1 MKFRKLFFSFLFL
14 IPGLFLIDV
23 KAETTEPVSS
33 KYFDIYS
40 SEMLSRIET
49 DYFNTALSDFDNR
62 FNEIYSEYKKD
73 YPYYMV
79 IAQCHYSNNCYFQTY
94 IFDSIPKFKWKT
106 YYGNSKLYQI
116 LWNDESGVGNFNYK
130 TTQQSLY
137 INQSTTNINTLNFGS
152 NVYNQSNVSWNS
164 LVYNFSYNLEN
175 NRFYSS
181 YGDFIYDCNF
191 DILKEDDHALK
202 SSRENVDIKI
212 NDTYYQADDVIPS
225 YKEFKNPKPKTPIAT
240 FNSTNFGILTV
251 TETKKNYVTDI
262 KVDIEYSDF
271 DTDKYSYFYSII
283 DNVDDDI
290 NFQEIYSTKNKIFS
304 FHVKKNCYI
313 IQKIVDKS
321 TNEIVHTST
330 YNITG
335 ISFPIPNA
343 KFNHLED
350 VHYDNDTS
358 KPILYKLYEL
368 HFDFFN
374 TDLYEYAYRDN
385 YINSTITVK
394 ENNTKIYIWDN
405 YNVPVTVYDKK
416 TGDIVAEYN
425 FSVNGITGSSTPIA
439 FYEIV
444 DVPRSC
450 GDSEIIPV
458 KEIYISFSFVYTEEF
473 SYQYTIIKNPTDKI
487 TNWVDESSLRYNND
501 FYFKLEEN
509 SYIITRIINKSTN
522 EIVYSSTY
530 AITGIDQYDDY
541 KCYFGSTYD
550 ENIAGLQRFLKELV
564 DVRNDFQ
571 KLFYAFF
578 NNLPEF
584 VRVGIVAIYVIM
596 LVILALQLGGWK

>member
-1 MKFRKLFFSFLFL
+1 MKNKILFMIAIVSSLFF
-14 IPGLFLIDV
+14 INNV

-40 SEMLSRIET
+40 SEMLNRIET

-116 LWNDESGVGNFNYK
+116 LWNDETGVGNFNYK
-130 TTQQSLY
+130 TIQQSLY
-137 INQSTTNINTLNFGS
+137 INQSTTNINTLNFDS
-152 NVYNQSNVSWNS
+152 NVYNQSNVSWSS
-164 LVYNFSYNLEN
+164 LVYNFSYNLDN

-181 YGDFIYDCNF
+181 YGDFIYDSNF

-225 YKEFKNPKPKTPIAT
+225 YKEFKNPKPKTPVAT

-251 TETKKNYVTDI
+251 TESKKNYVTDI

-405 YNVPVTVYDKK
+405 YSVPVTVYDKK

-450 GDSEIIPV
+450 RDSEIIPV
-458 KEIYISFSFVYTEEF
+458 KEVYISFSFVYTEEF
-473 SYQYTIIKNPTDKI
+473 SYQYTIIKNPTDEI
-487 TNWVDESSLRYNND
+487 TDWVDESSLRYNND
-501 FYFKLEEN
+501 FYIKLEEN

-522 EIVYSSTY
+522 EIVYTSTY
-530 AITGIDQYDDY
+530 NITGIEEYDTI
-541 KCYFGSTYD
+541 KCDFANGYGELFDEVSDITSDTFFANVLAITY
-550 ENIAGLQRFLKELV
+550 NSCPVQLRLIIRISLIL
-564 DVRNDFQ
+564 
-571 KLFYAFF
+571 LF
-578 NNLPEF
+578 
-584 VRVGIVAIYVIM
+584 
-596 LVILALQLGGWK
+596 LVILFKVLGW